1 MNIARLGDAEIAIE
15 NGLTVREVDKLV
27 QVDDLLSSEA
37 LKNLA
42 NMALQEGRNALKER
56 DKAINGT
63 LQILLAGLMGLPII
77 MLTAFILIRLI
88 YRSNDM
94 RGQIADQSAKLEL
107 TLGNISQGIAMIDE
121 DFNLVFMNDRFYELL
136 DVKKEDLSPGTPL
149 KNYTG

>member
-37 LKNLA
+37 LRNLV
-42 NMALQEGRNALKER
+42 NMALQEGHNALKER

-77 MLTAFILIRLI
+77 MLAAFILIRLI
-88 YRSNDM
+88 YRINDM
-94 RGQIADQSAKLEL
+94 RGQITNQSAKLEL

-136 DVKKEDLSPGTPL
+136 GADPVNT
-149 KNYTG
+149 